1 MTRVLIVDDQ
11 QLLRRGLKLLL
22 STQPEI
28 EVWGEA
34 DSGEQALALLAA
46 GQPDV
51 VLSDARMPPGMSGM
65 ELTRRLRESHPDLP
79 VLILTTFD
87 DQDVVVKAMQA
98 GAAGFLLKDISPE
111 QLAAAVVGASRGQVT
126 IDPRV
131 TATAL
136 GRQVT
141 EDPLA
146 VLTPMERRVA
156 ELVATGM
163 RNQQIAETLVLTV
176 GTVKNHVSSLLR
188 KLGHEDRTTLALYLR
203 QTMGEDLH

>member
-1 MTRVLIVDDQ
+1 MTSVLIVDDQ
-11 QLLRRGLKLLL
+11 QLLRRGLRMLL
-22 STQPEI
+22 STQPHVEI
-28 EVWGEA
+28 WGGEA
-34 DSGEQALALLAA
+34 DSGEQALALLSA

-65 ELTRRLRESHPDLP
+65 ELTRRISASYPDLP

-98 GAAGFLLKDISPE
+98 GASGFLLKDISPE
-111 QLAAAVVGASRGQVT
+111 QLAEAIVAASKGQVT

-136 GRQVT
+136 GR
-141 EDPLA
+141 EASHDPLA
-146 VLTPMERRVA
+146 GLTPMERRVG
-156 ELVATGM
+156 ELVAQGLK
-163 RNQQIAETLVLTV
+163 NQEIAETLVLTV

-188 KLGHEDRTTLALYLR
+188 KLGHTDRTALALALAEAMR
-203 QTMGEDLH
+203 G

>member
-1 MTRVLIVDDQ
+1 MTSVLIVDDQ
-11 QLLRRGLKLLL
+11 QLLRRGLRMLL
-22 STQPEI
+22 STQPQI

-34 DSGEQALALLAA
+34 DSGEQALALLAS

-65 ELTRRLRESHPDLP
+65 ELTRRLGTLCPGLP

-98 GAAGFLLKDISPE
+98 GACGFLLKDISPE
-111 QLAAAVVGASRGQVT
+111 QLAAAIMAASKGQVT

-136 GRQVT
+136 GR
-141 EDPLA
+141 EASSDPLA
-146 VLTPMERRVA
+146 ELTPMERRVA
-156 ELVATGM
+156 ELVAQGM
-163 RNQQIAETLVLTV
+163 RNQEIAETLVLTV

-188 KLGHEDRTTLALYLR
+188 KLGHPDRTALALFLR
-203 QTMGEDLH
+203 STMQQ

>member
-1 MTRVLIVDDQ
+1 MTSVLIVDDQ
-11 QLLRRGLKLLL
+11 QLLRRGLRMLL
-22 STQPEI
+22 STQPQI

-34 DSGEQALALLAA
+34 DSGEQALAMLA
-46 GQPDV
+46 GDQPDV

-65 ELTRRLRESHPDLP
+65 ELTRRLAEQFPALP

-98 GAAGFLLKDISPE
+98 GASGFLLKDISPE
-111 QLAAAVVGASRGQVT
+111 QLAEAITAASKGQVT

-136 GRQVT
+136 GR
-141 EDPLA
+141 EAARDPLA
-146 VLTPMERRVA
+146 ALTPMERRVA
-156 ELVATGM
+156 ELVAQGM
-163 RNQQIAETLVLTV
+163 RNQEIAETLVLTV

-188 KLGHEDRTTLALYLR
+188 KLDHPDRTALALFLR
-203 QTMGEDLH
+203 TAMQG

>member
-1 MTRVLIVDDQ
+1 MTSVLIVDDQ
-11 QLLRRGLKLLL
+11 QLLRRGLRMLL
-22 STQPEI
+22 STQPHVEI
-28 EVWGEA
+28 WGEA
-34 DSGEQALALLAA
+34 DSGEQALALLSA

-65 ELTRRLRESHPDLP
+65 ELTRRISASYPGLP

-98 GAAGFLLKDISPE
+98 GASGFLLKDISPE
-111 QLAAAVVGASRGQVT
+111 QLAEAIVAASKGQVT

-136 GRQVT
+136 GR
-141 EDPLA
+141 EASHDPLA
-146 VLTPMERRVA
+146 GLTPMERRVG
-156 ELVATGM
+156 ELVAQGLK
-163 RNQQIAETLVLTV
+163 NQEIAETLVLTV

-188 KLGHEDRTTLALYLR
+188 KLGHTDRTALALWLAEAMR
-203 QTMGEDLH
+203 G

>member
-1 MTRVLIVDDQ
+1 MTSVLIVDDQ
-11 QLLRRGLKLLL
+11 QLLRRGLRMLL
-22 STQPEI
+22 STQPQI

-34 DSGEQALALLAA
+34 DSGEQALALLAS

-65 ELTRRLRESHPDLP
+65 ELTRRISASYPDLP

-98 GAAGFLLKDISPE
+98 GACGFLLKDISPE
-111 QLAAAVVGASRGQVT
+111 QLAAAIMAASKGQVT

-136 GRQVT
+136 GR
-141 EDPLA
+141 EASSDPLA
-146 VLTPMERRVA
+146 ELTPMERRVA
-156 ELVATGM
+156 ELVAQGM
-163 RNQQIAETLVLTV
+163 RNQEIAETLVLTV

-188 KLGHEDRTTLALYLR
+188 KLGHPDRTALALFLR
-203 QTMGEDLH
+203 STMQQ

>member
-1 MTRVLIVDDQ
+1 MTSVLIVDDQ
-11 QLLRRGLKLLL
+11 QLLRRGLRMLL
-22 STQPEI
+22 STQPQI

-34 DSGEQALALLAA
+34 DSGEQALALLAS

-51 VLSDARMPPGMSGM
+51 VLSDARMPPGMSGV
-65 ELTRRLRESHPDLP
+65 ELTRRISASYPDLP

-98 GAAGFLLKDISPE
+98 GACGFLLKDISPE
-111 QLAAAVVGASRGQVT
+111 QLAAAIMAASKGQVT

-136 GRQVT
+136 GR
-141 EDPLA
+141 EASSDPLA
-146 VLTPMERRVA
+146 ELTPMERRVA
-156 ELVATGM
+156 ELVAQGM
-163 RNQQIAETLVLTV
+163 RNQEIAETLVLTV

-188 KLGHEDRTTLALYLR
+188 KLGHPDRTALALFLR
-203 QTMGEDLH
+203 STMQQ